1 MSSLKVTRKHQNPAQ
16 MQDSRVP
23 KTQRKWLTET
33 DNAHVVMIL
42 DFKLH
47 QEFPS
52 VATGNVDVEPDSAV
66 AKGPLTL
73 HLYHIIKTRCQ
84 LTFLF

>member
-1 MSSLKVTRKHQNPAQ
+1 MLLDLKLN
-16 MQDSRVP
+16 
-23 KTQRKWLTET
+23 
-33 DNAHVVMIL
+33 
-42 DFKLH
+42 

-52 VATGNVDVEPDSAV
+52 VATGNVDVEPDAAV

-84 LTFLF
+84 STFLF